1 VTILITTRKI
11 AAAGTSSEAFDA
23 GGATEGSFTIPS
35 TFTGS
40 TVQAQFSNN
49 QTNWTNVDSPISVAA
64 NGTYPIPSGVFK
76 AAFGRLLSSSAEA
89 AERIITLGLRR
100 G

>member
-1 VTILITTRKI
+1 VAVLTTTRKI

-23 GGATEGSFTIPS
+23 GAATAGTFTLPS

-40 TVQAQFSNN
+40 TVQPQFSNN
-49 QTNWTNVDSPISVAA
+49 LTNWTNVDTAISVAA
-64 NGTYPIPSGVFK
+64 NGTYVIPDAVFK
-76 AAFGRLLSSSAEA
+76 AAFGRLVSGSAEA

-100 G
+100 